1 MANLDNDVLN
11 DTSEEESENEGHE
24 IHFNKKQLKEKN
36 FRLSLAQQSQFYRAI
51 MKCTDEDQF
60 HKSLDTQSKKS
71 LMIILKSSQN
81 VYKGNNIRV
90 ITERNF
96 KKIKI
101 DENLLVDNLSK
112 IKISKM
118 NKESIKNV
126 LKSLKLPL
134 LKRLLKLHKRCGIS
148 DYE

>member
-1 MANLDNDVLN
+1 MDNLDNPVLN
-11 DTSEEESENEGHE
+11 DTSEEESENEGNE

-36 FRLSLAQQSQFYRAI
+36 FRLSLAQQSNFFRSI
-51 MKCTDEDQF
+51 MKCKDEDEL
-60 HKSLDTQSKKS
+60 HKSLETQSKKS
-71 LMIILKSSQN
+71 LMIILRTTQN
-81 VYKGNNIRV
+81 VYKGDNIKV
-90 ITERNF
+90 ISERNF
-96 KKIKI
+96 KQIKI
-101 DENLLVDNLSK
+101 DENHLVDNLSK